1 LFTSSHGILRNR
13 DEIIVSPLGNKHR
26 DHIVIE
32 SPGDLLNLPLIRSV
46 SVHTVDE
53 NFSIARDPR
62 IACIDRDLISLP
74 LIVRR
79 WREGDWFY
87 PLGMAGRKKL
97 SDFFVDKKYSR
108 LQKEETM
115 ILESAGKIVW
125 VMGDRLDDR
134 FKITESTTTV
144 LLIELSDSENEK
156 S

>member
-1 LFTSSHGILRNR
+1 
-13 DEIIVSPLGNKHR
+13 
-26 DHIVIE
+26 
-32 SPGDLLNLPLIRSV
+32 
-46 SVHTVDE
+46 
-53 NFSIARDPR
+53 
-62 IACIDRDLISLP
+62 
-74 LIVRR
+74 
-79 WREGDWFY
+79 
-87 PLGMAGRKKL
+87 MAGRKKL
-97 SDFFVDKKYSR
+97 SDFFVDRKYSR